1 MQTPYADTIKWVN
14 NPFSRLF
21 TSLQEAPIYLTPA
34 ADDIPELLK
43 RLLPLQSGIPSSR

>member
-21 TSLQEAPIYLTPA
+21 PSLQEAPIYLTPA
-34 ADDIPELLK
+34 ADDIPELLE
-43 RLLPLQSGIPSSR
+43 RLFPLQSGILYPQ